1 VPRQTHGRG
10 LRGSRL
16 FNNLEGHELDRG
28 IRKTRRCG
36 LDRELLRTS
45 VTDYNKPGSELL
57 QGGGRVV
64 SARAL
69 PSEKVMAD
77 QIKVGTIFIEEGT
90 SVPNSLKFES
100 EPYSNGWRSVKNLN
114 GYGLEREIRA
124 VGWTLVNLAQIK
136 ASAFGFDREK
146 AARRAL
152 NGVLANVK
160 SDNFNSLEISQVAA
174 KRFLGLPY
182 VTVSAHARHI
192 QESMFLLHD
201 KRLAKRNQARLV
213 CSRADRAG

>member
-1 VPRQTHGRG
+1 M
-10 LRGSRL
+10 S
-16 FNNLEGHELDRG
+16 
-28 IRKTRRCG
+28 
-36 LDRELLRTS
+36 S
-45 VTDYNKPGSELL
+45 TDYYNPGSKLL

-69 PSEKVMAD
+69 PGENVMAD

-114 GYGLEREIRA
+114 GYGLDRKIRE
-124 VGWTLVNLAQIK
+124 VGWTFFNLAQIK
-136 ASAFGFDREK
+136 ASVFGFDREK
-146 AARRAL
+146 GARRAL
-152 NGVLANVK
+152 DRVLAKVK

-174 KRFLGLPY
+174 KHFLGLPY
-182 VTVSAHARHI
+182 VAVSAQVRHL

-201 KRLAKRNQARLV
+201 NRLAKRNQARLAY
-213 CSRADRAG
+213 SRADRGG